1 MFIVVATDLP
11 LFDSRLAFLCYHTGY
26 RVTFQTII
34 CHTTIRHLE
43 RTVTFVVWKSGLP
56 LPFLFYLYLCR
67 CFFATGSGFILV
79 RQSLMATRIRR
90 RTRSAYSRMSSERRL
105 VSARQRWRSGSRGSL
120 SAISSPVDGSTNM
133 LSELTCFAF

>member
-1 MFIVVATDLP
+1 MCTSLVNLNLSCDSNELVVLVCAETFSGRVCSLWLQLTYLP

-79 RQSLMATRIRR
+79 R
-90 RTRSAYSRMSSERRL
+90 
-105 VSARQRWRSGSRGSL
+105 
-120 SAISSPVDGSTNM
+120 
-133 LSELTCFAF
+133 